1 MERVHE
7 RSRAYTIYVHLHVR
21 FHEYSCCC
29 LLSRVPVNLATSQV
43 HLCLKMLMSDAEAGD
58 EGDGRVMAASSVGD
72 PTLAAEEHRGAD
84 NKPTDVGQRVA
95 RIESA
100 LQDSNVR
107 HEGRLASMETSLQVG
122 LAFHLLLRASTS
134 ACWCVAERCQGCSV
148 LAV

>member
-21 FHEYSCCC
+21 FHEYTCCC
-29 LLSRVPVNLATSQV
+29 VLSRVPVNLATSQV

-58 EGDGRVMAASSVGD
+58 EG
-72 PTLAAEEHRGAD
+72 GAGA
-84 NKPTDVGQRVA
+84 KPTDLGQRVA

-100 LQDSNVR
+100 LQDSSVR

-122 LAFHLLLRASTS
+122 FAFHLLLRASTS

-148 LAV
+148 

>member
-21 FHEYSCCC
+21 FHEYTCCC
-29 LLSRVPVNLATSQV
+29 VLSRVPVNLATSQV

-58 EGDGRVMAASSVGD
+58 EG
-72 PTLAAEEHRGAD
+72 GAGA
-84 NKPTDVGQRVA
+84 KPTDLGQRVA

-100 LQDSNVR
+100 LQDSSVR

-134 ACWCVAERCQGCSV
+134 ACWCVAARCQGCSV
-148 LAV
+148 

>member
-1 MERVHE
+1 MDEVQVRVERVHE

-21 FHEYSCCC
+21 FHEFTCCC

-58 EGDGRVMAASSVGD
+58 EG
-72 PTLAAEEHRGAD
+72 GAGA
-84 NKPTDVGQRVA
+84 KPTDLGQRVA

-100 LQDSNVR
+100 LQDSSVR

-122 LAFHLLLRASTS
+122 FAFHLLLRASTS
-134 ACWCVAERCQGCSV
+134 ACWCVAARCQGCSV
-148 LAV
+148 

>member
-21 FHEYSCCC
+21 FHEFTCCC

-58 EGDGRVMAASSVGD
+58 EG
-72 PTLAAEEHRGAD
+72 GAGA
-84 NKPTDVGQRVA
+84 KPTDLGQRVA

-100 LQDSNVR
+100 LQDSSVR

-122 LAFHLLLRASTS
+122 FAFHLLLRASTS
-134 ACWCVAERCQGCSV
+134 ACWCVAARCQGCSV
-148 LAV
+148 